1 MSDRERMIEVIE
13 SFANGVDFIEVIQC
27 GALADR
33 LIKAGFSLTT
43 HKPCQGCLDSQ
54 LMGPGYARPH
64 TCGIKQSDLK

>member
-33 LIKAGFSLTT
+33 LIKAGFGLVNIRFSNESEVSEEGTI
-43 HKPCQGCLDSQ
+43 KLD
-54 LMGPGYARPH
+54 
-64 TCGIKQSDLK
+64 QS